1 VQSRN
6 LTKVPSQE
14 KNEVKRER
22 ENKKGNKK
30 EKTKLTE

>member
-1 VQSRN
+1 
-6 LTKVPSQE
+6 VPSQE

-30 EKTKLTE
+30 EKTKLIEE